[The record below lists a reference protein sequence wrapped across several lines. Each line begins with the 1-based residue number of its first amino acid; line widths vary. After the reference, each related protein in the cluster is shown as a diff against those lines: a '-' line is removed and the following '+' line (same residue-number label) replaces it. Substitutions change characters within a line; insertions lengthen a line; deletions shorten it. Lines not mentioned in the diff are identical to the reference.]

1 MVCKVADWY
10 EPAAQL
16 VHAVASMLLD
26 ANVPAAQVSHEIL
39 PVCGCALP
47 DSHCT
52 QLDFSLADWYW
63 PSEQSVQIVAIV
75 PENVPGVQI
84 VQMDPATAVLALP
97 AVHASQTLI
106 PELDWNVPLAHASH
120 VV

>member
-1 MVCKVADWY
+1 M
-10 EPAAQL
+10 PAAQS
-16 VHAVASMLLD
+16 VHVLLAAVGWA
-26 ANVPAAQVSHEIL
+26 L
-39 PVCGCALP
+39 PVEHGM
-47 DSHCT
+47 
-52 QLDFSLADWYW
+52 QLDFSLPDWYW
-63 PSEQSVQIVAIV
+63 PSEQSVQTVAIV

-84 VQMDPATAVLALP
+84 PQVDPPTAVLALP